1 MDVPEIESNETVTLE
16 QCMTVKQGFY
26 NSPDGKQ
33 LQISQGKTILYQY
46 IEDGSI
52 TVHPTNTHCEGVSL
66 PLHQGTIADQSL
78 ILTQIRFSMLREVY
92 LRTRVGKTAAKN
104 SRVSLTEKLIEKLVS
119 QRSTGIFAG

>member
-16 QCMTVKQGFY
+16 QSMTVKKGFY

-104 SRVSLTEKLIEKLVS
+104 SRVSLP
-119 QRSTGIFAG
+119 AD